1 MSEQET
7 KNDSCQHEGEHTCGC
22 GHHHEGSCCHNHEH
36 HNHGNENASKGIDPN
51 NIPDMPMATP
61 TLITV
66 ATNLATQAMVS
77 MGIIPNPMT
86 GKSVF
91 LLNQAKHLIDTV
103 QLIFDKTAGNRTDEE
118 SKTLDGIIHELHML
132 FIAAQNE
139 KARRDAAGEN

>member
-1 MSEQET
+1 MSDQET
-7 KNDSCQHEGEHTCGC
+7 KTNESCNHEENHTCGC
-22 GHHHEGSCCHNHEH
+22 GHHHEGSCCRHKQEHE
-36 HNHGNENASKGIDPN
+36 NKPMDKGFDPD
-51 NIPDMPMATP
+51 NIPDMPLEAP
-61 TLITV
+61 TLITH

-118 SKTLDGIIHELHML
+118 TKTLDGVIHELHML
-132 FIAAQNE
+132 FLAAQNE
-139 KARRDAAGEN
+139 KARRTAADEK